1 MVALSAPTRGD
12 RWPDFWTTEGSDKV
26 GIEVTEVVN
35 QDHIAAKGYGVS
47 QPVSVEV
54 ARRLLL
60 STIESKIAK
69 HYAKPS
75 TWKLWLLIYD
85 VTRTLA
91 VDDAA
96 AAKIAEALRRID
108 HPFTEIWLIWPT
120 AYSSRGSGSLNGSH
134 NI

>member
-35 QDHIAAKGYGVS
+35 RDHIAAKVYGVS

-91 VDDAA
+91 ADDAA
-96 AAKIAEALRRID
+96 AAKIANEALRRID
-108 HPFTEIWLIWPT
+108 PPVHIDLADLANCLLEPGVGL
-120 AYSSRGSGSLNGSH
+120 AQRKS
-134 NI
+134 